1 MEYKIN
7 YDKLNCTELHA
18 AHILRVINDNIISR
32 EKDADKIMD
41 KIRAGEMQYC
51 KAMSSGA
58 IIIADIRRY
67 ITIARKIIEKY
78 FKDNEDRDKI
88 FYLNQHLCG
97 LSMLVDFF
105 K

>member
-1 MEYKIN
+1 MDYKIN
-7 YDKLNCTELHA
+7 YNRLSCQELHA
-18 AHILRVINDNIISR
+18 VHILQVINDNIISR

-41 KIRAGEMQYC
+41 EIRARQMPYC
-51 KAMSSGA
+51 KGMRMGA

-78 FKDNEDRDKI
+78 LRDNDDRDRI
-88 FYLNQHLCG
+88 FYLTQHLYG

>member
-1 MEYKIN
+1 MEYEIN

-32 EKDADKIMD
+32 EKEADKIMNE
-41 KIRAGEMQYC
+41 IRAGQMSYC
-51 KAMSSGA
+51 KGMKLGS

-78 FKDNEDRDKI
+78 FTDNDDKDRI
-88 FYLNQHLCG
+88 FYLKQHIYG

>member
-1 MEYKIN
+1 MEYTIN
-7 YDKLNCTELHA
+7 YDKMNCTELHA
-18 AHILRVINDNIISR
+18 AHILKVINDNIISL

-41 KIRAGEMQYC
+41 EIRAGQLQYC
-51 KAMSSGA
+51 KGMRSGA

-78 FKDNEDRDKI
+78 FTDNDDRDRI
-88 FYLNQHLCG
+88 LYLKEHLYG

>member
-18 AHILRVINDNIISR
+18 AHILKLINDNIILR
-32 EKDADKIMD
+32 EKEADKITD
-41 KIRAGEMQYC
+41 EIRAGQMQYC
-51 KAMSSGA
+51 KGMRSGA

-67 ITIARKIIEKY
+67 ITIARKIREKY
-78 FKDNEDRDKI
+78 FTDNEDRDRI
-88 FYLNQHLCG
+88 FYLEQHIYG